1 MIKRF
6 NTKSNKCVLFNN
18 FRRDNLS
25 HDILKYI
32 GDNLNMHCDKSIK
45 HRRGTKLFFLVIMCH
60 MYICAYIFEKR
71 FAHYEIYTWALSF
84 IPL

>member
-1 MIKRF
+1 MIKWF

-32 GDNLNMHCDKSIK
+32 CDNLNMHCDTAPLQFLNDYVYIRMNFYNYSVLPSSPFSVN
-45 HRRGTKLFFLVIMCH
+45 GSSTLF
-60 MYICAYIFEKR
+60 KPR
-71 FAHYEIYTWALSF
+71 
-84 IPL
+84 P

>member
-32 GDNLNMHCDKSIK
+32 CDNLNMHCDNPPVPQKELRPRS
-45 HRRGTKLFFLVIMCH
+45 RNKL
-60 MYICAYIFEKR
+60 K
-71 FAHYEIYTWALSF
+71 T
-84 IPL
+84 